1 MSNDLAFKSLGL
13 CDYQETLDA
22 MKSHLGSEQFH
33 DEIWFVEHPPV
44 FTLGTAAD
52 KSHIL
57 NAKNIPI
64 IQTDRG
70 GEVTYHGPGQLVIYF
85 MLDIKR
91 LELGPKSL
99 VQSIQNFTKNLLNEF
114 SIESNFIAGAPGV
127 YVEDKKIASIG
138 LRISKGKSYHGI
150 SINVDM
156 DLDACKINFV
166 TFNSI
171 AFCHAV
177 GALLCV
183 PYTVGWPGVSR
194 DTALI
199 LLRHGA
205 LAEVGWEISDTLER
219 AYNGLFVEGGT
230 ASSPLPLCLML
241 FFHHFTACG
250 LVIPFNLWYA

>member
-13 CDYQETLDA
+13 CDYHETLDA
-22 MKSHLGSEQFH
+22 MRSHLGSEEFH

-114 SIESNFIAGAPGV
+114 LIESNFIDGAPGV

-150 SINVDM
+150 SVNVDM
-156 DLDACKINFV
+156 DLEPFSNINPCGYEGLEVAQIKDFKEKITIKEV
-166 TFNSI
+166 EQLAI
-171 AFCHAV
+171 KHL
-177 GALLCV
+177 G
-183 PYTVGWPGVSR
+183 
-194 DTALI
+194 LI
-199 LLRHGA
+199 
-205 LAEVGWEISDTLER
+205 
-219 AYNGLFVEGGT
+219 F
-230 ASSPLPLCLML
+230 
-241 FFHHFTACG
+241 
-250 LVIPFNLWYA
+250 